1 MIRFTRCLASLL
13 AVALAAS
20 SATATDLENRLEREL
35 RGAWGILE
43 AEVYS
48 ACGGTYSDNTVGT
61 AGIASK
67 AGRRFEPGEL
77 VKIDKIK
84 VKRQRVDLLLTLAVP
99 IRTSRTDGPFE
110 LFDERE
116 CRVQLI
122 FPVPREQVKGGNAEA
137 LLDTVRPTVTLFPS
151 LADARES
158 EAWNGR
164 EIEAL
169 PDDYAETLQRHA
181 AWKAEETNSAVRM
194 NIESALAA
202 AADISE
208 DLSNDPDFLA
218 GFAEGA
224 EKMSSLTLSDCSSLL
239 AASYT
244 VYHKN
249 APKERPKRW
258 RDGWDDGQELVFN
271 VLIANRLQGCFVP
284 VPPVLAP

>member
-1 MIRFTRCLASLL
+1 MNRFICCLA
-13 AVALAAS
+13 ALFTAAFAAS
-20 SATATDLENRLEREL
+20 ITPASDLENRLQSEL
-35 RGAWGILE
+35 RGGWGILE
-43 AEVYS
+43 TEVYS
-48 ACGGTYSDNTVGT
+48 ACGGTYSDNTVGS

-67 AGRRFEPGEL
+67 ATHRFDPGEL

-84 VKRQRVDLLLTLAVP
+84 VKRQRVDLLLSLAVP
-99 IRTSRTDGPFE
+99 IRTSRMDGPFE
-110 LFDERE
+110 LYDERE

-122 FPVPREQVKGGNAEA
+122 FPVPREQVKGGNAEV
-137 LLDTVRPTVTLFPS
+137 LLDTVRTTVTLFSS

-169 PDDYAETLQRHA
+169 PGDYAETLQRHA
-181 AWKAEETNSAVRM
+181 AWKAEETNAAVRAGVDR
-194 NIESALAA
+194 ALAA

-208 DLSNDPDFLA
+208 DLSDDPDFLA
-218 GFAEGA
+218 GFAAGA
-224 EKMSSLTLSDCSSLL
+224 EKMSPLTLSDCSSLL
-239 AASYT
+239 SASFT

-249 APKERPKRW
+249 APKERPKGW

-284 VPPVLAP
+284 VPPVQAP

>member
-1 MIRFTRCLASLL
+1 MIRFTRCLALL
-13 AVALAAS
+13 VGAVLAAS
-20 SATATDLENRLEREL
+20 SAIASDLEDRLELEL

-43 AEVYS
+43 VEVYS
-48 ACGGTYSDNTVGT
+48 ACGGTYSDNTVGA
-61 AGIASK
+61 AGVSSK
-67 AGRRFEPGEL
+67 AGYRFEPGEL

-84 VKRQRVDLLLTLAVP
+84 VKRQRVDLLLTLAAQ
-99 IRTSRTDGPFE
+99 IRTSRMDGPFE

-122 FPVPREQVKGGNAEA
+122 FPVPREQVKSGDAGA
-137 LLDTVRPTVTLFPS
+137 LLDTVRTTITLWPS
-151 LADARES
+151 LADAQES
-158 EAWNGR
+158 DAWNGR

-169 PDDYAETLQRHA
+169 PDDYAETLQHHA
-181 AWKAEETNSAVRM
+181 VWKAEQTNAAIRIGV
-194 NIESALAA
+194 EHALATA
-202 AADISE
+202 ANIAD
-208 DLSNDPDFLA
+208 DLSDDPDFLA

>member
-1 MIRFTRCLASLL
+1 MICFTRCFALVLTV
-13 AVALAAS
+13 AVAAS
-20 SATATDLENRLEREL
+20 IATASEVEDLLEREL

-48 ACGGTYSDNTVGT
+48 ACGGTYNDNTVGT
-61 AGIASK
+61 VGIASK

-84 VKRQRVDLLLTLAVP
+84 VKRQRVDLLLTMAVP
-99 IRTSRTDGPFE
+99 IRTSRMDGSFE

-122 FPVPREQVKGGNAEA
+122 FPVPREQVKGGDAEA
-137 LLDTVRPTVTLFPS
+137 LLETVRTTVTLFPS
-151 LADARES
+151 LAAARES

-169 PDDYAETLQRHA
+169 PDDYAETLQRHT
-181 AWKAEETNSAVRM
+181 AWKAEETNSAVRIR
-194 NIESALAA
+194 IESALAA

-208 DLSNDPDFLA
+208 DLSDDPDFLS

-224 EKMSSLTLSDCSSLL
+224 EEMSSLTLSDCSSLL
-239 AASYT
+239 GASYT
-244 VYHKN
+244 VYYKK
-249 APKERPKRW
+249 APKDRPNRW
-258 RDGWDDGQELVFN
+258 RDGYADGQELIFN

>member
-1 MIRFTRCLASLL
+1 M
-13 AVALAAS
+13 AVLAAS
-20 SATATDLENRLEREL
+20 SATGSDLEDRLEREL

-43 AEVYS
+43 PEVYS
-48 ACGGTYSDNTVGT
+48 ACGGTYSDNTVGA
-61 AGIASK
+61 AGVVSK
-67 AGRRFEPGEL
+67 AGHRFEPGEL

-84 VKRQRVDLLLTLAVP
+84 VKRQRVDLLLTLAAP

-137 LLDTVRPTVTLFPS
+137 LLDTVRTTVTLFPS

-181 AWKAEETNSAVRM
+181 AWKAEETNSAVRKSVD
-194 NIESALAA
+194 SALAL

-224 EKMSSLTLSDCSSLL
+224 QKMSSLTLSDCSSLL
-239 AASYT
+239 GASYT

-249 APKERPKRW
+249 APKDRPRRW
-258 RDGWDDGQELVFN
+258 RDGWDDGQELVFS

>member
-1 MIRFTRCLASLL
+1 MIRNPRCLALL
-13 AVALAAS
+13 LVAVLAAS
-20 SATATDLENRLEREL
+20 SAPASDLENRLQSEL
-35 RGAWGILE
+35 RGGWGILE

-48 ACGGTYSDNTVGT
+48 ACGGTYSDNTVGSS
-61 AGIASK
+61 GVASK
-67 AGRRFEPGEL
+67 ATRRFDPGEL

-99 IRTSRTDGPFE
+99 IRTSRMDGPFE
-110 LFDERE
+110 IFDERE

-122 FPVPREQVKGGNAEA
+122 FPVPREQVKGGDAEA
-137 LLDTVRPTVTLFPS
+137 LLDTVRTTVTLFPS
-151 LADARES
+151 LADARGS

-169 PDDYAETLQRHA
+169 PGDYAETLQRHA
-181 AWKAEETNSAVRM
+181 AWKAEETNAAVRTGVDR
-194 NIESALAA
+194 ALAA

-208 DLSNDPDFLA
+208 DLSDDPDFLA

-224 EKMSSLTLSDCSSLL
+224 EKMSPLTLSDCSSLL
-239 AASYT
+239 GASFT

-258 RDGWDDGQELVFN
+258 RDGWDDGQELIFN

-284 VPPVLAP
+284 VPLVLAP

>member
-1 MIRFTRCLASLL
+1 MNRYSRWLACLL
-13 AVALAAS
+13 AAVLAAF
-20 SATATDLENRLEREL
+20 SATASDLENRLEREL

-48 ACGGTYSDNTVGT
+48 GCGGTYSDNTVGA
-61 AGIASK
+61 AGVASK
-67 AGRRFEPGEL
+67 ASHRFEPGEL

-84 VKRQRVDLLLTLAVP
+84 VKRQRVDLLLTLAAP
-99 IRTSRTDGPFE
+99 IRTSRMDGPFE

-122 FPVPREQVKGGNAEA
+122 FPVPREQVKGGDAEA
-137 LLDTVRPTVTLFPS
+137 LLDTVRTTVTLHPS
-151 LADARES
+151 LTDARES
-158 EAWNGR
+158 DAWNGR
-164 EIEAL
+164 ETEPL

-181 AWKAEETNSAVRM
+181 AWKAEQTNAAVRLGVDR
-194 NIESALAA
+194 ALAA
-202 AADISE
+202 GAAIAE
-208 DLSNDPDFLA
+208 DLSDDPDYLE

-224 EKMSSLTLSDCSSLL
+224 QRMSSLTLSDCSSLV

-249 APKERPKRW
+249 APKDRPRRW

-284 VPPVLAP
+284 VPPVAAP